1 MCFVELA
8 DLRVAMTTQDPTRL
22 GLLRSG
28 ENLIGQISGPNST
41 KVGEKVEEV
50 KNRWAELEVA
60 VETRTAG
67 VYVVVFLIL

>member
-1 MCFVELA
+1 MCFVDLA

-22 GLLRSG
+22 GLVRSG
-28 ENLIGQISGPNST
+28 ENLIGQISGPNAT

-50 KNRWAELEVA
+50 KKKWAELEVA

-67 VYVVVFLIL
+67 VNVVFFF

>member
-1 MCFVELA
+1 MSFVRCVELA

-60 VETRTAG
+60 METRTAG
-67 VYVVVFLIL
+67 RFLIL